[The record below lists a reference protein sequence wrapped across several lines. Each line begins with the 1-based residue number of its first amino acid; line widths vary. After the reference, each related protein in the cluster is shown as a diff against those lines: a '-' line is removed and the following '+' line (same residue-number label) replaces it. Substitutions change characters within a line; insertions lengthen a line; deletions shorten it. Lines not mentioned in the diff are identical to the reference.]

1 MESSEPLKK
10 VGKAALSRWKLESLT
25 GLLGIRSLQ
34 HHQAETEKNIRAENQ
49 CVRRKLWGDESE
61 QTGDSEG
68 DMGHTVLGDYH
79 SPTPIVISGQQSSG
93 SGFAKVL
100 AGLAIGTLIPTAG
113 IGGFAISK
121 ILQGPTPKAE
131 TQPGHS
137 KEFTDES
144 LDIGLL
150 RFEDLKQPTPSE

>member
-10 VGKAALSRWKLESLT
+10 VGKAALSRWKLETLT
-25 GLLGIRSLQ
+25 GLLGMRSLQ
-34 HHQAETEKNIRAENQ
+34 NHQAETEKNIRAENQ
-49 CVRRKLWGDESE
+49 CVRRKLWGEDTE

-79 SPTPIVISGQQSSG
+79 SPTPIVIGQQSSG
-93 SGFAKVL
+93 SSLGKLL
-100 AGLAIGTLIPTAG
+100 AAVAIGTLIPTAG

-121 ILQGPTPKAE
+121 LLQSPVPQSPTPAV
-131 TQPGHS
+131 QP

-150 RFEDLKQPTPSE
+150 RFDDLQK